1 MKNEKG
7 VMRSNKMKVL
17 ILGTA
22 GQISQMVRKNLLV
35 ETNHELVLYARNANQ
50 RLSLISPDRETIISG
65 DFQDYV
71 TLLEAMK
78 DVDIVY
84 LNDMN
89 HPENTEVI
97 VQAMKEADV
106 KYIIGANILGIYD
119 EVVGAFGKWNARM
132 VGQTSTK
139 RHRDAADILENSGI
153 NYVNLRLTWLYNE
166 TANEKYQISD
176 KGEPFIGAQ
185 VSRQAVA
192 RLISTIIDNPDEYAN
207 RNLGVSEANTNFSK
221 PSFY

>member
-1 MKNEKG
+1 
-7 VMRSNKMKVL
+7 MKVL

-89 HPENTEVI
+89 HP
-97 VQAMKEADV
+97 
-106 KYIIGANILGIYD
+106 
-119 EVVGAFGKWNARM
+119 
-132 VGQTSTK
+132 
-139 RHRDAADILENSGI
+139 
-153 NYVNLRLTWLYNE
+153 
-166 TANEKYQISD
+166 
-176 KGEPFIGAQ
+176 
-185 VSRQAVA
+185 
-192 RLISTIIDNPDEYAN
+192 
-207 RNLGVSEANTNFSK
+207 
-221 PSFY
+221 

>member
-1 MKNEKG
+1 
-7 VMRSNKMKVL
+7 
-17 ILGTA
+17 
-22 GQISQMVRKNLLV
+22 
-35 ETNHELVLYARNANQ
+35 
-50 RLSLISPDRETIISG
+50 
-65 DFQDYV
+65 
-71 TLLEAMK
+71 
-78 DVDIVY
+78 
-84 LNDMN
+84 
-89 HPENTEVI
+89 
-97 VQAMKEADV
+97 MKEADV

-119 EVVGAFGKWNARM
+119 EVAGAFGKWNARM

-192 RLISTIIDNPDEYAN
+192 RLISTIIDNPHEYAN
-207 RNLGVSEANTNFSK
+207 RNLGDRKSTRLNS
-221 PSFY
+221 SHQI

>member
-1 MKNEKG
+1 
-7 VMRSNKMKVL
+7 MKVL
-17 ILGTA
+17 ILGAA
-22 GQISQMVRKNLLV
+22 GQISQIVRKNLLV

-119 EVVGAFGKWNARM
+119 EVAGAFGKWNARM

-139 RHRDAADILENSGI
+139 RH
-153 NYVNLRLTWLYNE
+153 E
-166 TANEKYQISD
+166 TRQI
-176 KGEPFIGAQ
+176 F
-185 VSRQAVA
+185 
-192 RLISTIIDNPDEYAN
+192 
-207 RNLGVSEANTNFSK
+207 
-221 PSFY
+221 